1 MAKLYDKLWVDRE
14 FKIALDEVKIDFQR
28 MFGKQITTVEASKI
42 LARML
47 KHKKSKLYFDEPAF
61 DFHL

>member
-1 MAKLYDKLWVDRE
+1 MAKQYDKLWVDKE
-14 FKIALDEVKIDFQR
+14 FKIALDEIKIDFQR
-28 MFGKQITTVEASKI
+28 MYGKKMTIVEASKI

-47 KHKKSKLYFDEPAF
+47 KNKKSKLYFEDTF

>member
-1 MAKLYDKLWVDRE
+1 MAKQYDKLWVDKE
-14 FKIALDEVKIDFQR
+14 FKIALDEIKIDFQR
-28 MFGKQITTVEASKI
+28 MYGKRMTTIEASKI

-47 KHKKSKLYFDEPAF
+47 KNKKSKLYFEDTF